1 MGMTTHRYRI
11 AIATVLVVVL
21 VATSCATAKTSKKIP
36 PATQSSSTLGNW
48 QIVLKSKQY
57 VYPVLSCPTVDRCVA
72 GGMAPLYYP
81 ATNSGFP
88 PVSVVSG
95 VIATTQNG
103 GKSWSTVHT
112 SRPITVVTC
121 MSKLRCIAIEQ
132 GYQSSNQ
139 TGWRTF
145 LTTNGGVS
153 WVKESSPG
161 PVGAN
166 VLTCPSTTKC
176 IAIGGIVD
184 APIPQTPTDRDTA
197 LAWTSS
203 NGGASWVK
211 GAYPGGVPNQLKPSM
226 VVSIS
231 CPSPSWCMAIT
242 SGYPSNAPNDN
253 GGSWIS
259 QNDGESWHLSATI
272 SGLGYALSCAA
283 VDDCT
288 VGGTAPGGKYPM
300 WLTTTNG
307 GLHWQERVIEYP
319 SADFISSV
327 DCIRVDFCVAL
338 VNILPPP
345 PKPSVGVADKLIYIH
360 GQSAQ
365 NVPIPSGLP
374 VLGGYESSEESGIS
388 CPTDTRCYVEMA
400 GNGSASGNTDPREW
414 YILRSG

>member
-21 VATSCATAKTSKKIP
+21 VATSCATAKTSKERP

-57 VYPVLSCPTVDRCVA
+57 AYPVLSCPTVDRCVA
-72 GGMAPLYYP
+72 GGRAPLYYP
-81 ATNSGFP
+81 MNNSGVP
-88 PVSVVSG
+88 PASVRSG

-132 GYQSSNQ
+132 GYKPSDQ

-145 LTTNGGVS
+145 LTTDGGVS

-176 IAIGGIVD
+176 IAIGGIAG
-184 APIPQTPTDRDTA
+184 APIPQTPTDRYIA

-211 GAYPGGVPNQLKPSM
+211 GAYPGGVPSPFAEIANID
-226 VVSIS
+226 IS
-231 CPSPSWCMAIT
+231 CPSPSWCMALV
-242 SGYPSNAPNDN
+242 GKYPPANSS
-253 GGSWIS
+253 SWIS
-259 QNDGESWHLSATI
+259 QNEGDSWHLSATM
-272 SGLGYALSCAA
+272 SGTGYALSCTA

-307 GLHWQERVIEYP
+307 GLHWQGRVIKYP

-345 PKPSVGVADKLIYIH
+345 PKPIVGVADKLIYIH

-374 VLGGYESSEESGIS
+374 VLGGYESSGESGIS

-400 GNGSASGNTDPREW
+400 GNSSDGVGSVDPREW